1 MFEYFDSL
9 SYEEAVEALENL
21 EAYEG
26 YDAAGNDIRNQC
38 VVSSDYI
45 CVDAR

>member
-1 MFEYFDSL
+1 MFQYFDSL
-9 SYEEAVEALENL
+9 TYDEAVEALENL

-38 VVSSDYI
+38 V
-45 CVDAR
+45 AL